1 MAINTI
7 NIGNQVN
14 DGLGD
19 DLRTAFQKV
28 NGNFAELGAQLS
40 ITATNIGTTGS
51 GVFKEKV
58 GADLRFKKLKGS
70 TNIGVEDLGDVIE
83 FRDLTPTAFYK
94 FETDSGGVI
103 QAGTGNS
110 NGFISL
116 HGAPALTTTLHPAST
131 SGIRDIE
138 ISTNGSDQI
147 FFRTVIPVT
156 DILLNFDFGPVN
168 GNYTSAVQLSLSQA
182 NIDFGTIY
190 LPGMF
195 DLDFG
200 ELA

>member
-40 ITATNIGTTGS
+40 ITATNVGTTGA
-51 GVFKEKV
+51 GVFKEKI

-83 FRDLTPTAFYK
+83 FRDLTPTPFYK
-94 FETDSGGVI
+94 FDTDAGTI
-103 QAGTGNS
+103 QAGSLNAFGH
-110 NGFISL
+110 ISL
-116 HGAPALTTTLHPAST
+116 HGSPALETSFHPAST
-131 SGIRDIE
+131 SGLRDIVV
-138 ISTNGSDQI
+138 STNGSNQV
-147 FFRTVIPVT
+147 FFRTLIPVT
-156 DILLNFDFGPVN
+156 DILLNFDFGPIN
-168 GNYTSAVQLSLSQA
+168 GSYTSAVQLSLSQS
-182 NIDFGTIY
+182 NIDFGTIF

>member
-70 TNIGVEDLGDVIE
+70 ANIGVEDLGDVIE
-83 FRDLTPTAFYK
+83 FRDLTPTSFYK
-94 FETDSGGVI
+94 FETDSGII

-116 HGAPALTTTLHPAST
+116 HGAPALATSLHPAST
-131 SGIRDIE
+131 SGVRDIE
-138 ISTNGSDQI
+138 ITTNSSDQI
-147 FFRTVIPVT
+147 FFRTLIPVT
-156 DILLNFDFGPVN
+156 DILLNFDFGPIN

-182 NIDFGTIY
+182 NIDFGTIS